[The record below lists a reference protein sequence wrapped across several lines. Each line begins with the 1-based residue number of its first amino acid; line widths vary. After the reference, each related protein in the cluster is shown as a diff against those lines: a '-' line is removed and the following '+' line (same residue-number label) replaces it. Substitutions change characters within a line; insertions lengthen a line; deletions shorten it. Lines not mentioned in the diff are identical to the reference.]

1 MQAAAH
7 ASRSNPLPRLTDMPI
22 NALLLDDSKFD
33 RQRLRRM
40 GRDSG
45 LPLYLDEV
53 STIEGLSEQMDEAQ
67 FDVILLDYRLTVGDG
82 IEALEVVRNH
92 PRHAQVPTIM
102 VTGLAEPEV
111 AIRAMRLGCS
121 DFLLKSQIT
130 AESLRKAVLAAI
142 EKSALAVQS
151 DDDRSRQIQG
161 LSQAILMQIRK
172 TLQPELAGLMRAA
185 RRIRTS
191 RDLRDFNL
199 PGELELLELRCG
211 GLWSVLS
218 GLDNNKPVH

>member
-40 GRDSG
+40 SRDSG

-82 IEALEVVRNH
+82 IEALEAVRNH

-102 VTGLAEPEV
+102 VTGMAEPEV

-130 AESLRKAVLAAI
+130 AESLRKAVVAAI

-151 DDDRSRQIQG
+151 EGDRSRQIQG
-161 LSQAILMQIRK
+161 LSQAIRK
-172 TLQPELAGLMRAA
+172 TLQPELASLMRAA
-185 RRIRTS
+185 RTIRTS